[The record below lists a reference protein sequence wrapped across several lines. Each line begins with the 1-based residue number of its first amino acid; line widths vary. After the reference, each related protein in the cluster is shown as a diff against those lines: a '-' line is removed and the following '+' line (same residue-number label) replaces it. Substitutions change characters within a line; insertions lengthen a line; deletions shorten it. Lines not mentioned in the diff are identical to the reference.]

1 MKKKSQEQESDR
13 YDSSSA
19 ARPLASPWIDS
30 AQVPRP
36 GPGMCGLLEGD
47 AVGRGGPVAGD
58 AAGDAVGRGG
68 PVAAFGAAVVFPL
81 RGQKESQQF
90 LKKPLHCRPGR
101 TGLDPPPV

>member
-1 MKKKSQEQESDR
+1 
-13 YDSSSA
+13 
-19 ARPLASPWIDS
+19 
-30 AQVPRP
+30 
-36 GPGMCGLLEGD
+36 MCGLLEGDAVGRGGPVAGDAAGD